1 MKFSYDLVVLPVVA
15 SLIGY
20 STNWIA
26 IRMLFRPLEE
36 KRIFGFRVPF
46 TPGLIPKR
54 RNEIAENIGQAVGEH
69 LLTPKAI
76 KRRLQTPAVKNQL
89 ERSLEDWMVNFLE
102 KDRGSVVETVPEK
115 VKPGL
120 EAGFAE
126 FQRKVENWMADI
138 TTGREMEEF
147 LRGLVRSGVDTL
159 SSKEIGELV
168 DQTSYE
174 EIAIKLEDVAAELIE
189 REEIEVLLEEFWFE
203 KLKSFRDEGGN
214 LEDYLGEELEDLLIR
229 QVKANVPFLL
239 RRGAKLLDRPRLR
252 SRLKDVVVDF
262 LDEKIDGEFD
272 EDSVWDQVKRG
283 FLETVVMPHERMQ
296 REVGEMIDEGI
307 PRLMELMEKEEF
319 RQEAAASG
327 VETLKKFLQKDLSEL
342 ISSEESTEK
351 VAEALTDVSLA
362 VLRSKKVRSF
372 FFRGLIKVLE
382 SSEGKR
388 LDELV
393 DLNNEEER
401 EAMIRSLSH
410 YLMETIRS
418 EEVQDELDR
427 VISRELEKLKHRRL
441 GKFSNWIDPDTITPL
456 AGLIVDELLGV
467 LSRQGSELLNTVDV
481 EEVVK
486 QEVNDFPMI
495 RVERL
500 VLDVTGD
507 QFRAITW
514 FGALIGFLVGI
525 LQILILTLGGP

>member
-1 MKFSYDLVVLPVVA
+1 
-15 SLIGY
+15 
-20 STNWIA
+20 
-26 IRMLFRPLEE
+26 
-36 KRIFGFRVPF
+36 
-46 TPGLIPKR
+46 
-54 RNEIAENIGQAVGEH
+54 
-69 LLTPKAI
+69 
-76 KRRLQTPAVKNQL
+76 
-89 ERSLEDWMVNFLE
+89 
-102 KDRGSVVETVPEK
+102 
-115 VKPGL
+115 
-120 EAGFAE
+120 
-126 FQRKVENWMADI
+126 
-138 TTGREMEEF
+138 
-147 LRGLVRSGVDTL
+147 
-159 SSKEIGELV
+159 
-168 DQTSYE
+168 
-174 EIAIKLEDVAAELIE
+174 
-189 REEIEVLLEEFWFE
+189 
-203 KLKSFRDEGGN
+203 
-214 LEDYLGEELEDLLIR
+214 
-229 QVKANVPFLL
+229 
-239 RRGAKLLDRPRLR
+239 
-252 SRLKDVVVDF
+252 
-262 LDEKIDGEFD
+262 
-272 EDSVWDQVKRG
+272 
-283 FLETVVMPHERMQ
+283 
-296 REVGEMIDEGI
+296 
-307 PRLMELMEKEEF
+307 MELMEKEEF

-327 VETLKKFLQKDLSEL
+327 VEMLKKFLQKDLSEL

-351 VAEALTDVSLA
+351 VAEVLTDVSLA

-372 FFRGLIKVLE
+372 FFQGLIKVLE

-401 EAMIRSLSH
+401 EAMIRSLSR

-427 VISRELEKLKHRRL
+427 VISRELEKLKHQRL